1 MRVAF
6 RVRRLT
12 GGPEVAP
19 RVHSDLA
26 GPAAG
31 LREFPAER
39 GGAGNEQSEEQEAAE
54 PPRGPC
60 PQGHGCARA
69 AARSRAPGSGWSRR
83 RPPSWLLNPRW
94 GRSLPEAAPPSPWGT
109 CPAPRVLPPGFGS
122 GAPQPAAR
130 TPAPRG
136 HRLRGRSDPSPPP
149 SG

>member
-6 RVRRLT
+6 RLRRLT

-69 AARSRAPGSGWSRR
+69 SARSRALS
-83 RPPSWLLNPRW
+83 
-94 GRSLPEAAPPSPWGT
+94 
-109 CPAPRVLPPGFGS
+109 
-122 GAPQPAAR
+122 
-130 TPAPRG
+130 
-136 HRLRGRSDPSPPP
+136 SD
-149 SG
+149 